1 LAGDRT
7 KIIALHSKHFAR
19 RQNGQSA
26 DDKKKKLLVAPH
38 LRESFFSRPHFKS
51 FKLLSDWSVQN
62 LKHFCPQAKWTIGGG
77 GA

>member
-26 DDKKKKLLVAPH
+26 DDKKKEVTSRSTLERVLFFLV
-38 LRESFFSRPHFKS
+38 LI
-51 FKLLSDWSVQN
+51 LNLSSYY
-62 LKHFCPQAKWTIGGG
+62 LT
-77 GA
+77 GAFRI